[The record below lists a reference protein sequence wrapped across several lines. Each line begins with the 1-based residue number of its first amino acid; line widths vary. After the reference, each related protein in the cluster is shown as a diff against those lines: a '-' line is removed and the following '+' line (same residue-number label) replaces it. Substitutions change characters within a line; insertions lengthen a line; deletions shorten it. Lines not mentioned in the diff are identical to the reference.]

1 MEKKAVKIGLVD
13 DCTHP
18 NKLHEVALKYTEK
31 KKKTTKPGAFP
42 KKNLMK
48 NLPTWALENLSIGRT
63 IMEKKT
69 REMVQ
74 KNSKGFYPAPFK
86 AVKAVFTGTSKSLA
100 KGLDLEAQL
109 LQNYPKQKN
118 QNP

>member
-31 KKKTTKPGAFP
+31 KKKTTKLVAFP
-42 KKNLMK
+42 KKEPYE

-74 KNSKGFYPAPFK
+74 KNSK
-86 AVKAVFTGTSKSLA
+86 VFIPHHLKL
-100 KGLDLEAQL
+100 
-109 LQNYPKQKN
+109 
-118 QNP
+118 